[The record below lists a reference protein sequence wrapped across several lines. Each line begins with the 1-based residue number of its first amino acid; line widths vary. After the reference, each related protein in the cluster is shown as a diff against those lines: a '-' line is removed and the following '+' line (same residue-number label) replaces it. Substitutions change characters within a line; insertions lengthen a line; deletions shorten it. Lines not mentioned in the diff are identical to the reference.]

1 MVILFE
7 IFDLSYMNT
16 ESFIDEAARYGDICV
31 LHPSSSNRPAAF
43 FLAFGG
49 TDIEKVINDIKEAAP
64 VDKVECFKVTE
75 YYGDCDE
82 ETHKWLE
89 SYIKVKNIDNE
100 NM

>member
-1 MVILFE
+1 
-7 IFDLSYMNT
+7 MNT

-31 LHPSSSNRPAAF
+31 LHPSNSNRPAAF

-49 TDIEKVINDIKEAAP
+49 TDIEKVIHDIKETVP
-64 VDKVECFKVTE
+64 IDKVECFKVTE

-89 SYIKVKNIDNE
+89 SYIKITELKLDD
-100 NM
+100 